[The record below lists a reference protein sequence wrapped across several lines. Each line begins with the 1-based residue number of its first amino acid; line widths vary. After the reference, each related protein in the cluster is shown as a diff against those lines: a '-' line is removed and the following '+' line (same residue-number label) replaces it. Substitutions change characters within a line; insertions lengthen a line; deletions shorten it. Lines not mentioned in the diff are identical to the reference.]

1 MKRTV
6 TTIAAA
12 IIMMTSF
19 SAFAANK
26 VNPLKNM
33 DSKNVV
39 VSYVEATTLGN
50 DLLNK
55 HLFTKDF
62 TFVNANNGDKHT
74 KKEYSN
80 FLKAN
85 KGLKYNCI
93 SSYEV
98 LTETATEC
106 TATASM
112 KFENFTRVDHMTL
125 VRSEDGWKVSK
136 VVTTYP

>member
-1 MKRTV
+1 MKRTI

-12 IIMMTSF
+12 FIMMTSF

-26 VNPLKNM
+26 LNPLKNM
-33 DSKNVV
+33 AAKNVV

-55 HLFTKDF
+55 HLFAKNF
-62 TFVNANNGDKHT
+62 AYENQRNGDKFGR
-74 KKEYSN
+74 KEYSN

-85 KGLKYNCI
+85 KGLKYNC
-93 SSYEV
+93 STSYAL
-98 LTETATEC
+98 LTESAEAC
-106 TATASM
+106 TAMATM
-112 KFENFTRVDHMTL
+112 KFAGFTRVDLITL
-125 VRSEDGWKVSK
+125 SPSQDGWKVSK